1 MKIKLTPE
9 QIQRIADDPVAAT
22 NAKIKVTDPWWVIV
36 LKVIRYVVELLLAGA
51 GGYLAISMCLSLGII
66 APMGV

>member
-1 MKIKLTPE
+1 MKVKLTPE
-9 QIQRIADDPVAAT
+9 QIQRIADDPVAAA
-22 NAKIKVTDPWWVIV
+22 NAKIKITDPWWVIV